1 MILLCKRLVEM
12 LVESLFLG
20 ICKKYICK
28 NLVFSGNLLI
38 FAAQGKIRMLKDKRL
53 CL

>member
-1 MILLCKRLVEM
+1 M
-12 LVESLFLG
+12 LVESFFLG
-20 ICKKYICK
+20 VCKKYISK

-38 FAAQGKIRMLKDKRL
+38 LQAQGKIRMLKDKRL